1 MEGAPTVTIAMIDDH
16 GLVVA
21 GERIDAAAAACAR
34 SPREPSGAV
43 SGRTRGRPG
52 GAAGRAAG
60 HGGRPRRPPVPGPT
74 TAVPSAPL
82 APAVR
87 DLLADAGRGLGRAVC
102 AVDVADRYAAAHLAA
117 LRAAAALIAARA
129 RPTRGRRGSVWQ
141 LLPTVAPDLAEWAAY
156 FAAGSAKRQAAQAGI
171 SRLIPA
177 READDIVRQA
187 SAFLGLVERELA
199 QDGDDG

>member
-1 MEGAPTVTIAMIDDH
+1 MTIAMIDDH

-21 GERIDAAAAACAR
+21 GERVEGPNGCAR
-34 SPREPSGAV
+34 GPRESGGV
-43 SGRTRGRPG
+43 SAGRGR
-52 GAAGRAAG
+52 GRG
-60 HGGRPRRPPVPGPT
+60 GGRSAPPVRRARRGAPDPVAPIT
-74 TAVPSAPL
+74 APL

-87 DLLADAGRGLGRAVC
+87 ELLADAGRGLGAAVRAG
-102 AVDVADRYAAAHLAA
+102 DVADRYAAAHLAA

-129 RPTRGRRGSVWQ
+129 RPVRGRRGSVWQ
-141 LLPTVAPDLAEWAAY
+141 LLPTVAPEFDEWAAY

-187 SAFLGLVERELA
+187 AAFLDLVEQALA
-199 QDGDDG
+199 RDAADRDAC

>member
-1 MEGAPTVTIAMIDDH
+1 MIDDH

-21 GERIDAAAAACAR
+21 GERIDAALTPCAR
-34 SPREPSGAV
+34 SPRDPAGPLG
-43 SGRTRGRPG
+43 GRTRGRPG
-52 GAAGRAAG
+52 GSGGRAAA
-60 HGGRPRRPPVPGPT
+60 HTGRPRRVSASPAG

-82 APAVR
+82 SPAVR

-102 AVDVADRYAAAHLAA
+102 AVDVADRYAAAHLSA
-117 LRAAAALIAARA
+117 LRAAAALVAARA

-141 LLPTVAPDLAEWAAY
+141 LLPGVAPDLAEWAAY

-171 SRLIPA
+171 SRLISA

-199 QDGDDG
+199 QDGEGAY